1 MCMKN
6 VDFVVKTPWH
16 MLFDIFQRFL
26 PEIINFRTMYGILMV
41 VRLKH
46 LEIVLVQRPIFVYGD
61 VNCEKYETEH
71 PTCVFTWITHES
83 VLN

>member
-1 MCMKN
+1 
-6 VDFVVKTPWH
+6 
-16 MLFDIFQRFL
+16 
-26 PEIINFRTMYGILMV
+26 MYGILMV